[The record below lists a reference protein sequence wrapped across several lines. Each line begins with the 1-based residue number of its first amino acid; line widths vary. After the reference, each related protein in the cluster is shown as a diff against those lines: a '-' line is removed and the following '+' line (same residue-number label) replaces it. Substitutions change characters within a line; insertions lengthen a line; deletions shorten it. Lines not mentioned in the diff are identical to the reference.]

1 MHILVWMPTMTLNC
15 KNLIFDAK
23 VAASHWFVPV
33 SAVKENNSRLDFSF
47 QLKPTSNFFIP
58 FPKFVA
64 RKVSHVVWN
73 RNASFSFFS
82 VRQQPSTFFSFQL
95 FSLLLW
101 NWVSFNLIRTIVG
114 GDFRGRDQIF
124 DEKIV
129 TKIFFCHLS
138 NWPTSKLF
146 WERL

>member
-1 MHILVWMPTMTLNC
+1 MYILARIPTMTLNG
-15 KNLIFDAK
+15 KNLIFK
-23 VAASHWFVPV
+23 VNLMTQLHWSKNYWTFICPRVCWKRKKNFRP
-33 SAVKENNSRLDFSF
+33 DFSF
-47 QLKPTSNFFIP
+47 QSKPTSNFFIP

-82 VRQQPSTFFSFQL
+82 VHQQPSTFFSFQL

-129 TKIFFCHLS
+129 TKIFFLS
-138 NWPTSKLF
+138 FK
-146 WERL
+146 